1 MYQLEKEKTKS
12 LKVKIDKNTCLTDL
26 CSEELAKQ
34 ITLTS
39 SPYRRCKLVFLIGFQ
54 LYARVDLIRSWGP
67 DQIRYKNWYSKEGRA
82 GKQGGGMPPMYE
94 QKAERQKIQLQ
105 IFSLYISLPK

>member
-1 MYQLEKEKTKS
+1 MKEKTKS
-12 LKVKIDKNTCLTDL
+12 LKVKIDKNMCLTDL
-26 CSEELAKQ
+26 CSEELAGVVN
-34 ITLTS
+34 LSFLSVS
-39 SPYRRCKLVFLIGFQ
+39 SFI
-54 LYARVDLIRSWGP
+54 P